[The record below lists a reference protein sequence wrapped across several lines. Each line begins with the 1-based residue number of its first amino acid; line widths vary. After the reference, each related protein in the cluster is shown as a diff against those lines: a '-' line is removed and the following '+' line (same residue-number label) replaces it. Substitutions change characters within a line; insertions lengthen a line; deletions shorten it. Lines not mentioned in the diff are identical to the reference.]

1 MPTPIRTT
9 CHWGPILAAAVVLV
23 ADCQPEQ
30 THQELGVIL
39 PTWGDTLFVAPLLI
53 VDMARRQHLAR
64 GRASSRREA
73 GARRRVWPG
82 WRTPRQ

>member
-39 PTWGDTLFVAPLLI
+39 PTCGDTLFVAPY
-53 VDMARRQHLAR
+53 RR
-64 GRASSRREA
+64 
-73 GARRRVWPG
+73 
-82 WRTPRQ
+82 